1 MSRRSIHGI
10 QDTTTLNYDGL
21 RGATDLD
28 GLGGRMGASGILAH
42 FGVAVNEAGRP
53 LGMFEANAA
62 FRSAPD
68 LDSARWIA
76 GLDGALGFRAPARTT
91 A

>member
-1 MSRRSIHGI
+1 
-10 QDTTTLNYDGL
+10 
-21 RGATDLD
+21 
-28 GLGGRMGASGILAH
+28 MGASGILAH

-62 FRSAPD
+62 FRSAPG

-76 GLDGALGFRAPARTT
+76 GLDGALELSRACADNRVMTVCDRRGLSN
-91 A
+91 AVIGVRVLNEWNQR